1 MKPTISLVIPC
12 FNEADGLPVL
22 FDRLESA
29 TQALMADFEWVFV
42 NDGSSD
48 ATLEILKA
56 RAAQDRRVR
65 IIDLSRN
72 FGKELALTA
81 GLDHA
86 RGDAVIPLDADLQ
99 DPPELIAS
107 MIERWQSG
115 FDVVLAI
122 RSSRA
127 EDHPVKRMTA
137 NGFYRLFGRL
147 SDVEMKP
154 NAGDFR
160 LMDQRV
166 VEALRQLPERTRFMK
181 GLFAWLGFKQTE
193 IYFSREKRAVG
204 NSKWG
209 SWKLWNFALD
219 GIFSFSTAPLRIWSY
234 LGAAL
239 SVFSCVYLIFV
250 VLDTLIHGNPVPGY
264 PSLVAIMLFFNGVI
278 LLGLGIVGEYI
289 GRIFIETKR
298 RPLYLVRETVGFNDD

>member
-29 TQALMADFEWVFV
+29 TQSLMANFEWVFV

-56 RAAQDRRVR
+56 RATQDSRIR

-107 MIERWQSG
+107 MIDRWQAG

-122 RSSRA
+122 RSSRE
-127 EDHPVKRMTA
+127 EDHPIKRMTA

-166 VEALRQLPERTRFMK
+166 VQALRQLPERSRFMK

-204 NSKWG
+204 DSKWG

-239 SVFSCVYLIFV
+239 SVFSCIYLIFV
-250 VLDTLIHGNPVPGY
+250 VLDTLIHGNPAPGY